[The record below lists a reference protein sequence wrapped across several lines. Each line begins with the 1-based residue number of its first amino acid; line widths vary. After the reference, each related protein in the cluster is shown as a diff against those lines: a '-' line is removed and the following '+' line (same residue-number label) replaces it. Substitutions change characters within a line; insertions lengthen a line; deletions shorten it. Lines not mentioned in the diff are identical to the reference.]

1 MLSNVCF
8 LTSFTLSITRVAGIW
23 PSVFVGAVQQCLSSA
38 FSTPVDNKIIQN
50 HGTFWNVLLVT
61 VLKKHRVFWVIL
73 FCFVCLF
80 ILLSELLIK
89 VCIRVFCIDRQKS

>member
-23 PSVFVGAVQQCLSSA
+23 PSVFIGAVQQCLTSA

-50 HGTFWNVLLVT
+50 HGTFWNLLLVT

-73 FCFVCLF
+73 FC
-80 ILLSELLIK
+80 LSFYSAVRIA
-89 VCIRVFCIDRQKS
+89 DKSLYTYVLY